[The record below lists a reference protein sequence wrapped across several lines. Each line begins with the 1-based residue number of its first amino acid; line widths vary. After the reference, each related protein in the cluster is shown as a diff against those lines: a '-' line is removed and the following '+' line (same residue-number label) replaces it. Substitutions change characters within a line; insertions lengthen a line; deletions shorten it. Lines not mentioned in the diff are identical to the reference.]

1 MFALASVPGVKNG
14 DTIGKLLLLLI
25 SLLVEGDVNR
35 WFDFDGVAN
44 NLLADLDL
52 EIEIVNMVVVEY
64 LATTVTDWWMMKNQ
78 LLLLLVVVVVAMM
91 EGLPKMLDITTQF

>member
-35 WFDFDGVAN
+35 WLDFDGVAN

-52 EIEIVNMVVVEY
+52 GN
-64 LATTVTDWWMMKNQ
+64 
-78 LLLLLVVVVVAMM
+78 
-91 EGLPKMLDITTQF
+91 

>member
-14 DTIGKLLLLLI
+14 DTIGKLLLLPI

-35 WFDFDGVAN
+35 WLDFDGVATIYW
-44 NLLADLDL
+44 LILIL

-78 LLLLLVVVVVAMM
+78 LLLLVVVVVAMM

>member
-1 MFALASVPGVKNG
+1 MLIVDVLYPSYVFVVMFALASVPGVKNG
-14 DTIGKLLLLLI
+14 DTIGKLLLLPI

-52 EIEIVNMVVVEY
+52 GN
-64 LATTVTDWWMMKNQ
+64 
-78 LLLLLVVVVVAMM
+78 
-91 EGLPKMLDITTQF
+91 